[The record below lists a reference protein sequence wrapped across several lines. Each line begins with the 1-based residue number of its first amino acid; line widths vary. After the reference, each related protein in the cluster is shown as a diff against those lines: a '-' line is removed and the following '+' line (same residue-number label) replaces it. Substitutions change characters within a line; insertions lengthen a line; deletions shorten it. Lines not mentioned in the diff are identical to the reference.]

1 MYHCRRKPHPYAR
14 EPGSLSQ
21 SQDRNE
27 LARWHRLLR
36 EIMLNPEKLSPLVE
50 GRIDTSSAARERTR
64 IADEINALNEK
75 RRGIFAAYATERTTA
90 EEYIAAS
97 RAIDEALVRLQRKK
111 AAVAGTIRYVGHED
125 ILGASVQQFCAS
137 AKARFEACA
146 DLDAKRAFLKEHV
159 EQIVLDH
166 GKVTIIGSVP
176 TQSPEDESAVL
187 PFRVEGEVDRELVRT
202 NRHVHD
208 GRKTSGME
216 CGCRA

>member
-1 MYHCRRKPHPYAR
+1 
-14 EPGSLSQ
+14 
-21 SQDRNE
+21 
-27 LARWHRLLR
+27 
-36 EIMLNPEKLSPLVE
+36 MLNPEKLSPLVE

-146 DLDAKRAFLKEHV
+146 DVDAKRAFLKEHV

-202 NRHVHD
+202 KSSRTRWPKDERYGVWMP
-208 GRKTSGME
+208 GMSFE
-216 CGCRA
+216 KVLNAMDDASEAA